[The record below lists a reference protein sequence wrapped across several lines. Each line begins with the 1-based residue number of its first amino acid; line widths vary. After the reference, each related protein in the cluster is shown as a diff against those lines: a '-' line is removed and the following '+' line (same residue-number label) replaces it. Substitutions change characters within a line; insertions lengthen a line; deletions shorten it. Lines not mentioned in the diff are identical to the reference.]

1 VDVGRVGLADEHA
14 HVGVQ
19 VAILLLAV
27 RRVAVKDRARL
38 SPLPCAVVEAGQVAL
53 PLLLGDLEAPH
64 LLREEPADVVAG
76 ALALLVQA

>member
-1 VDVGRVGLADEHA
+1 MGLADEHA

-19 VAILLLAV
+19 VALLLLAV

-53 PLLLGDLEAPH
+53 QLLLVI
-64 LLREEPADVVAG
+64 LRRPTFSERNP
-76 ALALLVQA
+76 LTW